1 MAPFPAILMN
11 TREHKKL
18 IYIMY
23 LFNHCVYELLLYNYI
38 YCAASVAG
46 ASVAGVSVAGASVA
60 GASVVSASAEAASV
74 LSAAVVASSV
84 CSEV

>member
-46 ASVAGVSVAGASVA
+46 ASVAGVSVAGASV
-60 GASVVSASAEAASV
+60 VSASAEAASV